1 MLKLFRYLK
10 AYIWQVIVLVG
21 AVALQVWCSIQ
32 LPAMMADIV
41 NNGIVKGDL
50 DYIWTTGVWM
60 IGFALLSS
68 ACAFLANFIS
78 AWLGASVTRDIRN
91 DFFAHVLSLNIS
103 EIDNFSTAS
112 LITRTV
118 NDIFQ
123 AQQPITMV

>member
-50 DYIWTTGVWM
+50 DYIWTTGV
-60 IGFALLSS
+60 LS
-68 ACAFLANFIS
+68 
-78 AWLGASVTRDIRN
+78 
-91 DFFAHVLSLNIS
+91 
-103 EIDNFSTAS
+103 
-112 LITRTV
+112 
-118 NDIFQ
+118 
-123 AQQPITMV
+123 